1 MIKSLE
7 VKIENLRSIHHNRYD
22 YSLVKTINMV
32 DKIDVIC
39 PEHGIFK
46 TLYNNHLAGRG
57 CPKCGRIKM
66 GKSINKNRLE
76 KKFRGLIQPEEYK
89 LIPGTK
95 GKFAMVDNE
104 DFERLKDINW
114 SYNDSNSTLASS
126 TTLIGRFIMDCPKG
140 MVVDH
145 INGNPLDNRRCNLR
159 IITQKNNLKNRKY
172 WGKQWHPDYNGVM
185 YNKIL
190 NKWTSCIQDDGNIYL
205 LGNFNTPEE
214 AAENFDKHA
223 IKLNKH
229 IRLNSNE

>member
-7 VKIENLRSIHHNRYD
+7 VKLENLRDIHNNKYD

-46 TLYNNHLAGRG
+46 TLYNNHQAGRG
-57 CPKCGRIKM
+57 CPICGGIKRSA
-66 GKSINKNRLE
+66 SITKNKLE
-76 KKFRGLIQPEEYK
+76 KKFKGITQPEEYK
-89 LIPGTK
+89 IIPGTK

-104 DFERLKDINW
+104 DFDRVKDINW
-114 SYNDSNSTLASS
+114 SYNYSNNTLSNHITS
-126 TTLIGRFIMDCPKG
+126 IGRYIMNCPKDR
-140 MVVDH
+140 VVDH
-145 INGNPLDNRRCNLR
+145 INGDSLDNRRCNLR
-159 IITQKNNLKNRKY
+159 IITQKDNLKNRKY

-185 YNKIL
+185 YNKVL
-190 NKWTSCIQDDGNIYL
+190 NKWTSCIQDNGNIYL

-223 IKLNKH
+223 IKFNKH